1 MAATKTNGKPP
12 VDVEEEE
19 GEDVSVVVDDVVVT
33 DVVVVV
39 DLLIMLENTFRL
51 F

>member
-19 GEDVSVVVDDVVVT
+19 GEDVSAVGLDDDDVGVVVYVCRWCSWICEEV
-33 DVVVVV
+33 
-39 DLLIMLENTFRL
+39 I
-51 F
+51 